1 MKILALIGSPRKG
14 SNTDILVDEILKG
27 SKKAGHTHKKLY
39 LYDYKISPCIDCRA
53 CKKGKYVCPIK
64 DGMKQISPKMEEAD
78 LIIFGT
84 PNYWY
89 GPSATMKLLVD
100 RMRPFVANRKMK
112 GKRWIL
118 VAPAAEGPRVCG
130 PLVQMFKLS
139 FDYLGM
145 RFAGKVL
152 AKAFEKGEIKENKK
166 ELNRAYQLG
175 TSLWKKPF

>member
-1 MKILALIGSPRKG
+1 MKIFALIGSPRKG

-27 SKKAGHTHKKLY
+27 SKKTGHTNKKLY

-53 CKKGKYVCPIK
+53 CKKGNLVCPIK
-64 DGMKQISPKMEEAD
+64 DGMKQIYPKMEKAD
-78 LIIFGT
+78 LIIFGS

-89 GPSATMKLLVD
+89 GPTATMKLLVD

-130 PLVQMFKLS
+130 PLVQMFQLS

-145 RFAGKVL
+145 KFVGKVL
-152 AKAFEKGEIKENKK
+152 AKAFEKGEIKENIK
-166 ELNRAYQLG
+166 ELNRAYQFG
-175 TSLWKKPF
+175 TSL